1 MNVIILSHKRSLNKS
16 EGLITAN
23 LNNHITL
30 VCDVV
35 PNKSG
40 DRYKPFI
47 EHIDD
52 LVVSKKFDIIEIT
65 QKILS
70 CDKVYCVSENLFPIQ
85 AQLESYYGIQNIS
98 AFSE

>member
-65 QKILS
+65 QKVLS
-70 CDKVYCVSENLFPIQ
+70 CDNLTCQEN
-85 AQLESYYGIQNIS
+85 GKTVNIDD
-98 AFSE
+98 FGYIHFRNT